1 MAVDVCSEI
10 SSPILSPR
18 ISFSHDLNEL
28 DSVPVESHNHLH
40 LNPTIDFDF
49 FIARNLQISSADE
62 LFANGKILPIPVQ
75 TAPPTQIAPNPNI
88 NHKNSKNKRLV
99 EFLSANEEE
108 EGKPI
113 SKSFWQFRRSSSVNC
128 DRGGGLLRSLQFL
141 TRSNSTGSVPYPKPS
156 VLAKVMQKQN
166 SLREAP
172 INRPSSAANNQYY
185 HYNKPSL
192 GKSSSRSYGN
202 GVRIIP
208 VLNIAPNYTVSL
220 FGIGSLFS
228 TKKSKKKRK

>member
-1 MAVDVCSEI
+1 MAVDVCSE
-10 SSPILSPR
+10 ILSPR

-49 FIARNLQISSADE
+49 YIPQDLQLSSADE
-62 LFANGKILPIPVQ
+62 LFANGKILPLPLQIKS
-75 TAPPTQIAPNPNI
+75 TAPPTQIAPNFNK
-88 NHKNSKNKRLV
+88 NDNNSKKKRLV
-99 EFLSANEEE
+99 EFLEE

-113 SKSFWQFRRSSSVNC
+113 AKSFWQFRRSSSVNC
-128 DRGGGLLRSLQFL
+128 DRGGGGLLRSLQFL
-141 TRSNSTGSVPYPKPS
+141 TRSNSTGSVPNPKPS

-172 INRPSSAANNQYY
+172 INRRSSPAPGLNNQFY

-192 GKSSSRSYGN
+192 GKSSSRSYNN
-202 GVRIIP
+202 GVRITP

-220 FGIGSLFS
+220 FRIGSLFS
-228 TKKSKKKRK
+228 SKKSKKKRK